1 MEILRAV
8 DLSGLLSKE
17 VTSILILGLTG
28 GFFLWIAM
36 RVGSTARLWRT
47 LIDVFGNWRLVLLG
61 LTGIVLSLASGYT
74 TWDGMRNFTNEP
86 VLSLMITFGIQ
97 GVMLITAWLIGET
110 FAKQAS
116 GAHNVTEEL
125 AEFFRAILF
134 ALVVGGILVGLVY
147 GVTFLTAP
155 ENLKT
160 LNAFVAQGSLW
171 IGGGLAALLLL
182 AFVLLF
188 FQGAEIIGPYARGLR
203 IILANLHLWVMF
215 LACMATSVFFSFDSL
230 FTQIFPQEER
240 KRAADIRSINQV
252 SGAIADIG
260 VLARKRRLE
269 EAETL
274 FQSKAWT
281 DYEGQ
286 IETLAG
292 IARRAPEAIERH
304 FTQKLQEKQQAITR
318 HQQTMANSK
327 STQAGLLNR
336 QGQITE
342 ELSSLK
348 SRRPAA
354 LAEEQSQRA
363 VVLEAEKRL
372 DAKKTEALAEEKGV
386 EGSLKVGKGQNYRAR
401 KGEETQISAELE
413 VAKERYKGKKAAID
427 SIDKSIK
434 TLEAELAL
442 VNGELEKLKSTASTA
457 EQMIRVVE
465 DQNKNENAPKFDPT
479 GGLAQLERERV
490 AFRQKPEQEGL
501 QRIAALCGTLNS
513 AIQEV
518 PNLKEQSQGIECDPG
533 PAAEAAARL
542 FALNVGL
549 NRYEA
554 NCSTGDKLP
563 QTGGTDALLQFAGR
577 CVQDSGLSGKD
588 TALLRDKLNAI
599 ALNRDDKAHR
609 FVVTWNAFNDG
620 NRLAYLALAIAVAID
635 GLVFM
640 SGLFGANAVTS
651 PLANAP
657 AAKSRSLSSMHDI
670 VDNALLPDK
679 LANVELALHAMH
691 PIYLERMRDFTSHI
705 DVRLLADK
713 AQRARVMKVLT
724 AGSSLGLVRSDE
736 TNPGSYLVRTDFYEY
751 LAGVR
756 KRLFDRLDEDDKRT
770 HAEAMPVLV
779 EDKSEVRRIA
789 ADPAEDEERRPQ
801 AAKDKGEPHA
811 RLPASPDRRRAALPR
826 PDQAAEPSLVR
837 RLSAATPSHSV
848 GLAAVPASR
857 PSATVHPLFTESQV
871 RARFSEALGISE
883 HDRHL
888 IRESGLD
895 AEIAESLRLVT
906 DLCKRD
912 DELAARF
919 DGFADERRNAIERKV
934 TELDKFGGTHADFY
948 NLVNQEA
955 AEGKDLVTAT
965 MLLMGN
971 GYDQILRQLVLDYQD
986 AASRLTDAEE
996 RKLEALRVH
1005 YNEIFDNE
1013 RRTGDDWRKFAQS
1026 VEAAIA
1032 ELGETRAV
1040 EGGKGARSMT
1050 H

>member
-8 DLSGLLSKE
+8 DLSGLLTKE
-17 VTSILILGLTG
+17 VSSILILGLTG
-28 GFFLWIAM
+28 GFFLWIAL
-36 RVGSTARLWRT
+36 RAGSTARLWRT
-47 LIDVFGNWRLVLLG
+47 LIDIFGNWRLVLLG
-61 LTGIVLSLASGYT
+61 LTGVVLSLASGYT

-125 AEFFRAILF
+125 AEFFRAIVF
-134 ALVVGGILVGLVY
+134 ALVVGGLLVGLVY
-147 GVTFLTAP
+147 GVTLLTAP
-155 ENLKT
+155 ENLKM
-160 LNAFVAQGSLW
+160 LNAYVAQGSLW

-230 FTQIFPQEER
+230 FTQIFPQDER

-252 SGAIADIG
+252 SGTIADIG
-260 VLARKRRLE
+260 VLARTRRM
-269 EAETL
+269 EAADAL
-274 FQSKAWT
+274 FRSKAWT

-286 IETLAG
+286 LETLAG

-304 FTQKLQEKQQAITR
+304 FTQKLQDKQQAIAR
-318 HQQTMANSK
+318 HQQTMANAK
-327 STQAGLLNR
+327 STQAGLNTR
-336 QGQITE
+336 QSRITE

-354 LAEEQSQRA
+354 LAEEQAQRS

-372 DAKKTEALAEEKGV
+372 DGKKTEALAEEKGV
-386 EGSLKVGKGQNYRAR
+386 EGSLKIGKGQNYRAR
-401 KGEETQISAELE
+401 KAEEAQIAAELE
-413 VAKERYKGKKAAID
+413 VARERYKGKKSAID
-427 SIDKSIK
+427 LIDKSIK

-442 VNGELEKLKSTASTA
+442 VNGELEKLKGMASTA
-457 EQMIRVVE
+457 EQLIRVVE
-465 DQNKNENAPKFDPT
+465 DQGKNENAPKFDPT
-479 GGLAQLERERV
+479 GGLSQLERERV
-490 AFRQKPEQEGL
+490 SFRQKPEQEGL
-501 QRIAALCGTLNS
+501 QRLATLCGTLNS
-513 AIQEV
+513 AIIEV
-518 PNLKEQSQGIECDPG
+518 PNLKEQAQGLECDPG

-554 NCSTGDKLP
+554 NCATGDKLP

-577 CVQDSGLSGKD
+577 CVQDSGLAGKD

-620 NRLAYLALAIAVAID
+620 NRLAYLALAIAFAID

-640 SGLFGANAVTS
+640 SGIFGANAVSS

-657 AAKSRSLSSMHDI
+657 AAKSRSIASMHDI
-670 VDNALLPDK
+670 VDNALLPER
-679 LANVELALHAMH
+679 LANVELALNAMH

-713 AQRARVMKVLT
+713 GQRARVMKVLT

-751 LAGVR
+751 LASVR
-756 KRLFDRLDEDDKRT
+756 KRLFDRLEEEDKRG
-770 HAEAMPVLV
+770 HVEMMPALI
-779 EDKSEVRRIA
+779 EDGSAAKRASERHEHHEM
-789 ADPAEDEERRPQ
+789 AEDEPRAKKPAMLGRRQ
-801 AAKDKGEPHA
+801 
-811 RLPASPDRRRAALPR
+811 AALPK
-826 PDQAAEPSLVR
+826 PQTSQASDNSLLR
-837 RLSAATPSHSV
+837 RLSAAREARSEGMKPLATPRS
-848 GLAAVPASR
+848 
-857 PSATVHPLFTESQV
+857 SATVHPLYTESQV
-871 RARFSEALGISE
+871 RERFTNALDITE

-895 AEIAESLRLVT
+895 DEIAAAVRLVT
-906 DLCKRD
+906 ELCKRD
-912 DELAARF
+912 ETLLARF
-919 DGFADERRNAIERKV
+919 DEFAEERRKAIERQS
-934 TELDKFGGTHADFY
+934 TQLDKFGGSGADFY
-948 NLVNQEA
+948 ELVNREA
-955 AEGKDLVTAT
+955 NEAKDLVTPA
-965 MLLMGN
+965 MLLKGN
-971 GYDQILRQLVLDYQD
+971 GYDQVLRQLVLDYQ
-986 AASRLTDAEE
+986 AAAGDLNQIEE

-1005 YNEIFDNE
+1005 YNEVHDND
-1013 RRTGDDWRKFAQS
+1013 RRSRENWRRFCQS
-1026 VEAAIA
+1026 VEGAIA

-1040 EGGKGARSMT
+1040 EGQSARNMT